1 MLSAAPELVGTPSES
16 FEPIVRANDPFLL
29 PDMGASGVLGDPS
42 AATAELGERL
52 LAAVAE
58 ALAAVLDS
66 LTVPTE
72 ETT

>member
-1 MLSAAPELVGTPSES
+1 
-16 FEPIVRANDPFLL
+16 VRANDPFLL

-42 AATAELGERL
+42 AATAELGERF
-52 LAAVAE
+52 LAAVSE

-72 ETT
+72 EAP